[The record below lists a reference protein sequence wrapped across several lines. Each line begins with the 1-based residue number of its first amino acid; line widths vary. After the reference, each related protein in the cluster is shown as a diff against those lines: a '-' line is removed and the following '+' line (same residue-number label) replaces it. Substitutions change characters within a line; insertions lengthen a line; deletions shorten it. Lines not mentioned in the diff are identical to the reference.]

1 MVWINKYLYR
11 LFIILLCLVL
21 MVPGLP
27 RIVNANSIAEYS
39 AKIEEIKRRQDEIRN
54 KINQINQTIR
64 SITSDINSLS
74 AQLAALRAEKTKLEE
89 QVKLFTQQIED
100 QERNIQEFENAIRQR
115 EADVKAKVN
124 YLYKLSFNN
133 PSGILS
139 DEGSLKDFFD
149 KQFQTNFLIDLYT
162 KEIKEFYEK
171 LEYAKKLR
179 EQLREDKKFAEV
191 SIKDLDEK
199 IASINETIVQ
209 NRVALGKA
217 TQTRNA
223 LNAEFNNLS
232 GQLQFLSAERQR
244 LLQAELKKM
253 SSVGQ
258 VPKRPLVPGQYYFEG
273 RGRDLVEGHGLGMS
287 QWGAYGMAEKGFT
300 YDQILKFYYPGTVIG
315 DYDEPEK
322 VIVDGK
328 RELSIDQYLAG
339 IGEVPNNWPAEA
351 IKAQV
356 VAARTYLVGV
366 CGSQRVCHICG
377 SASCQVYAGGEGK
390 MPYVQ
395 ATKGKIILYNNK
407 PIVAYYSA
415 SHRGCSSKISTVW
428 GGRDLPYIQTVRD
441 HEYAVK
447 DYYTPNPY
455 PGEQGP
461 IYPYNWTW
469 RTNSYTFSDLKDIF
483 DRHPRLRVG
492 EVISIGTQVDEC
504 GRVAK
509 ITIKGTESEKTLTG
523 WDFRAIFNDIT
534 PFNDYIYS
542 TEFVFKK
549 VE

>member
-1 MVWINKYLYR
+1 MTHINKYLYK
-11 LFIILLCLVL
+11 FFVVCLVFL
-21 MVPGLP
+21 TVGLP
-27 RIVNANSIAEYS
+27 HLANANSIEEYS
-39 AKIEEIKRRQDEIRN
+39 AKIEEIKRKQNETRN

-64 SITSDINSLS
+64 SITSTINSLAS
-74 AQLAALRAEKTKLEE
+74 QLAALRAEKTKLEE
-89 QVKLFTQQIED
+89 QVKLFTQQIEE
-100 QERNIQEFENAIRQR
+100 QERNIQEFENVIRQR

-133 PSGILS
+133 PNGILS
-139 DEGSLKDFFD
+139 DEGDLKDFFD
-149 KQFQTNFLIDLYT
+149 KQFQANFLIDLYT

-171 LEYAKKLR
+171 IEYANKLK
-179 EQLREDKKFAEV
+179 EQLTEDKKFAEV
-191 SIKDLDEK
+191 SMKDLDEK
-199 IASINETIVQ
+199 IASINGSIAQ
-209 NRVALGKA
+209 NRVALGQA

-223 LNAEFNNLS
+223 LNAELDTLS
-232 GQLQFLSAERQR
+232 GQLQFLSAERQK
-244 LLQAELKKM
+244 LLQAELNKM

-258 VPKRPLVPGQYYFEG
+258 VPKRPPVPGQYYFEG
-273 RGRDLVEGHGLGMS
+273 RGRDLVDGHGLGMS

-300 YDQILKFYYPGTVIG
+300 YDQILQFYYPGTVIG
-315 DYDEPEK
+315 DYNEPEK
-322 VIVDGK
+322 VIVDGN

-339 IGEVPNNWPAEA
+339 IGEVPNNWPPEA

-356 VAARTYLVGV
+356 VAARTYLMGV
-366 CGSQRVCHICG
+366 CGSQRECHICG
-377 SASCQVYAGGEGK
+377 SDRCQVYVGGEGK
-390 MPYVQ
+390 MPFVQ
-395 ATKGKIILYNNK
+395 ATKGKVILYNNQ

-428 GGRDLPYIQTVRD
+428 GGSDLPYIQTVRD
-441 HEYAVK
+441 NEYAVK
-447 DYYTPNPY
+447 DYYTSNPY
-455 PGEQGP
+455 PGEQGR

-469 RTNSYTFSDLKDIF
+469 RTNSYTLSDLKDIF

-504 GRVAK
+504 GRVAR

-523 WDFRAIFNDIT
+523 WDFRAIFNDVT